1 MRWMQRGRLRGFT
14 LLELLVVLALLA
26 MTVALVGPALQ
37 RTYDG
42 LVRSS
47 ARDEVQRALETL
59 PLRVRESGARLALE
73 PGTGDAWGAL
83 LPLPAG
89 WTVQPLTAVEIEAS
103 GVCHPARL
111 RVRGPD
117 DSYVVELTRPYC
129 RLADAR

>member
-1 MRWMQRGRLRGFT
+1 MRWAQRGRPRGFT
-14 LLELLVVLALLA
+14 LLELLVVLALLGL
-26 MTVALVGPALQ
+26 TVALVGPALQ

-59 PLRVRESGARLALE
+59 PLRVRESGARLTLD
-73 PGTGDAWGAL
+73 PGASDAWGAL
-83 LPLPAG
+83 LPLPEG
-89 WTVQPLTAVEIEAS
+89 WTVQPLSVVTIEAS

-117 DSYVVELTRPYC
+117 DSYIVELTGPYC